1 MNSQELHDLMSRL
14 DEPTILV
21 VGDLILDRYLF
32 GHVDRLSPEA
42 PVPVLDYQRDDYV
55 LGGAA
60 NVAHNIATMGG
71 KAIVAGAMGNDQQKE
86 TFLSLLQEAGI
97 CVSGVVTDESRPT
110 IVKTR
115 VIGGNQQLVRVDRE
129 KRHNLAGKAFD
140 ELKTFLQNSISKV
153 SAIVISDYGKGVI
166 TTETLEFIRELTKES
181 DVPVIVDPKDTH
193 FSNYRQFTVITPNI
207 NEASLGAG
215 FKIKDEETLLQA
227 GKQLVTSLDCSA
239 ILITRGAEGMSLFR
253 KDKDVLAIPT
263 RARDVFD
270 VTGAGDTVVAMLALS
285 LASGLSMVEAAHL
298 ANWTAGVVVAKHGTA
313 TSTRDELDAYVKRF
327 AN

>member
-1 MNSQELHDLMSRL
+1 MKANELHDLMLRL
-14 DEPTILV
+14 DEPTILI

-32 GHVDRLSPEA
+32 GQVDRLSPEA
-42 PVPVLDYQRDDYV
+42 PVPVLDYQRDEYV

-71 KAIVAGAMGNDQQKE
+71 KAIVSGAMGADQPKDM
-86 TFLSLLQEAGI
+86 FLELLQKAGI

-129 KRHNLAGKAFD
+129 KRHNLEGVAF
-140 ELKTFLQNSISKV
+140 EKMRAFLQKAINDV

-166 TTETLEFIRELTKES
+166 TTDTLELIRELTK
-181 DVPVIVDPKDTH
+181 DKDIPVVVDPKDTH

-227 GKQLVTSLDCSA
+227 GNHLVTSLDCSA

-253 KDKDVLAIPT
+253 KEKDVLAIPT

-285 LASGLSMVEAAHL
+285 LASGLSMVESAHL

-313 TSTRDELDAYVKRF
+313 TSTREELDAYVKRF
-327 AN
+327 AS